1 MPDFQTQASQ
11 LSKRIAELEAELGA
25 ICGDYVELV
34 TEIAPFLT
42 RFRDEV
48 MRYHNALAIAQ
59 RELADARAYLGDARA
74 LDRGNPQSPLDEL
87 LAREELTVQQQYDRV
102 WGDANKDAKTPGSPA
117 SEPPSREIKTLFAQA
132 VARLHPDFAQSEE
145 ERKRNLT
152 LFNRVGTA
160 YLNRDQRTLQSVV
173 DSLTIRSNLPAV
185 ADYQVIR
192 KLEDRIYHLEA
203 VTQELSGQY
212 YDYRYGDVAR
222 VRAYALEAE
231 TEGRDLLKSLSEN
244 IQRALRM
251 TLEELKAA
259 KRALNQR

>member
-87 LAREELTVQQQYDRV
+87 LAREELTVQQQHDRV
-102 WGDANKDAKTPGSPA
+102 WGDKNKDAKTPCHSVPHLA
-117 SEPPSREIKTLFAQA
+117 IP
-132 VARLHPDFAQSEE
+132 
-145 ERKRNLT
+145 LT
-152 LFNRVGTA
+152 F
-160 YLNRDQRTLQSVV
+160 
-173 DSLTIRSNLPAV
+173 
-185 ADYQVIR
+185 
-192 KLEDRIYHLEA
+192 
-203 VTQELSGQY
+203 
-212 YDYRYGDVAR
+212 
-222 VRAYALEAE
+222 
-231 TEGRDLLKSLSEN
+231 
-244 IQRALRM
+244 
-251 TLEELKAA
+251 
-259 KRALNQR
+259 